1 MGMPVPW
8 KSVFILKW
16 PQIFRGPPMPY
27 NLLSQI
33 DVLVQERRNSR
44 VVAMELRSSL
54 ITQWFIANWASSL
67 DTWDKSSVNIESKYK
82 NIFQNVCKMAGI
94 LFRHECVNGT
104 EKKAYLIT
112 ITHWG
117 LDKMAVISQTTFWN
131 TFSWMKLLK
140 FSLKFHGSLFLM
152 VKWTIFRHWFS

>member
-54 ITQWFIANWASSL
+54 ITQWFIANWASSHCL
-67 DTWDKSSVNIESKYK
+67 NQWWLLLNLFLMPYGIRHLGPHWSWHRLVACLVQSYYPNQCWQFVNWTIGANSVKFESKYI
-82 NIFQNVCKMAGI
+82 NICFKMFAKRQA
-94 LFRHECVNGT
+94 FSS
-104 EKKAYLIT
+104 
-112 ITHWG
+112 G
-117 LDKMAVISQTTFWN
+117 LTV
-131 TFSWMKLLK
+131 LL
-140 FSLKFHGSLFLM
+140 
-152 VKWTIFRHWFS
+152 RQ